1 MAVGLINIKIIV
13 KSKNK
18 MEELYYVPSSK
29 VNSKVADLVID
40 GNHIEIKGITYQR
53 LSRKPRGRSIKRKL
67 KGLETE
73 TSILIY

>member
-40 GNHIEIKGITYQR
+40 GNHIEIKGITYQ
-53 LSRKPRGRSIKRKL
+53 KDG
-67 KGLETE
+67 
-73 TSILIY
+73 

>member
-1 MAVGLINIKIIV
+1 MAAGLIDIKITV
-13 KSKNK
+13 KTKNK
-18 MEELYYVPSSK
+18 MEELYYIPSLK

-40 GNHIEIKGITYQR
+40 GNHIEIEGITYQR